1 MSEVFREKAL
11 ERLSSPERLDQLM
24 RVTSPRGWLAL
35 ATFAGL
41 VAVTLLWSV
50 LGRLPS
56 TVTGRGVLIHPHK
69 VVDIQAPAAGRL
81 TSLSMQT
88 GDMVNEGDVLGLI
101 EQAELRRQ
109 LQDKRAKLQEL
120 RAQDQTKSQ
129 LQEQQTAFQRQ
140 KQDLEKR
147 ALQLQLEDQ
156 QKRLNDAEI
165 KAPLLKERFETRLR
179 AETLGLAS
187 KISDQRMQAEQVY
200 MENQDHIAEFKSKLK
215 QLESQLK
222 QLDGQEKR
230 LALDNLEA
238 ATTRKNQIQELQ
250 SSIALDELQLERN
263 SQVVSKYAGEVVEIA
278 INVGQM
284 VQTGQRLGSMD
295 VTDDSSTLVGM
306 TYFPV
311 EAGKKIEHGMK
322 IQVALDQVERQRF
335 GSILGT
341 VTAVS
346 TFLVTKE
353 GVVSRIGNVEVAH
366 ALIAQGRPAIEVVAA
381 LEEDISTFSGYKWS
395 SSTGPDLHMT
405 PGTTMTGRVVVE
417 QRAPITYLLPF
428 LRDISGLN

>member
-24 RVTSPRGWLAL
+24 RVTSPKGWLAL
-35 ATFAGL
+35 VTVAGL
-41 VAVTLLWSV
+41 VAITLLWSV

-88 GDMVNEGDVLGLI
+88 GDLVHEGDVLGLI

-200 MENQDHIAEFKSKLK
+200 MENQDRIAEFKSKLK

-222 QLDGQEKR
+222 QL
-230 LALDNLEA
+230 EA
-238 ATTRKNQIQELQ
+238 RQNGWCWTTWK
-250 SSIALDELQLERN
+250 
-263 SQVVSKYAGEVVEIA
+263 
-278 INVGQM
+278 
-284 VQTGQRLGSMD
+284 
-295 VTDDSSTLVGM
+295 
-306 TYFPV
+306 
-311 EAGKKIEHGMK
+311 
-322 IQVALDQVERQRF
+322 RQRR
-335 GSILGT
+335 GKI
-341 VTAVS
+341 
-346 TFLVTKE
+346 K
-353 GVVSRIGNVEVAH
+353 SRSS
-366 ALIAQGRPAIEVVAA
+366 RAA
-381 LEEDISTFSGYKWS
+381 LPWTS
-395 SSTGPDLHMT
+395 SSW
-405 PGTTMTGRVVVE
+405 
-417 QRAPITYLLPF
+417 RAIARL
-428 LRDISGLN
+428 

>member
-147 ALQLQLEDQ
+147 ALQLQIEDQ

-179 AETLGLAS
+179 AETLELAS

-263 SQVVSKYAGEVVEIA
+263 SQVVSKYTGEVVEIA

-381 LEEDISTFSGYKWS
+381 LEEDSATFSGYRWS
-395 SSTGPDLHMT
+395 SSSGPDLHMT